1 MPNKVAV
8 DQRTKDMIIELGSLI
23 RDCRG
28 TLSQSQ
34 LAKRVG
40 LPRSN
45 MKYIEDGVNAPTADV
60 YDRLIKE
67 LKPEPEER
75 YRMDSL
81 YMEIRKIPP
90 PDICRIITQ
99 NKDLVDALRNL
110 ESHNLT
116 HNQVKSVAG
125 LFASFQESR
134 KGDTIK

>member
-8 DQRTKDMIIELGSLI
+8 DQRAKDMIIELGLLI

-60 YDRLIKE
+60 YDKLIKE
-67 LKPEPEER
+67 LKPDLQTHHH
-75 YRMDSL
+75 MDHL
-81 YMEIRKIPP
+81 YMAIRKVPP
-90 PDICRIITQ
+90 PDVCRTITQ
-99 NKDLVDALRNL
+99 NKDLVDAMRLTQF
-110 ESHNLT
+110 SYACHNLGIEIKT
-116 HNQVKSVAG
+116 MSVPQAIMCT
-125 LFASFQESR
+125 L
-134 KGDTIK
+134 